1 MSGLKHHGVHPV
13 DGVDL
18 RDPMAHAVDWVAVA
32 VARGGGV
39 PGHGR
44 SARRIR
50 VDRSER
56 RWHPPLRRHRRRS
69 AARHVITA
77 KPLPSEPP
85 LLSGPTQGWQGRA
98 SLPASGRLRRLFYTA
113 AKRPSAALGPWEGH
127 FADSGNHAIRGQIM
141 PSAIM
146 PSAIMAA
153 KGGFAALRAV
163 RRLRNR
169 PPAIAS
175 SGRSLDTTFEP
186 AG

>member
-1 MSGLKHHGVHPV
+1 MPLKSGFYPYSQGCIS
-13 DGVDL
+13 DG
-18 RDPMAHAVDWVAVA
+18 
-32 VARGGGV
+32 
-39 PGHGR
+39 
-44 SARRIR
+44 
-50 VDRSER
+50 
-56 RWHPPLRRHRRRS
+56 
-69 AARHVITA
+69 
-77 KPLPSEPP
+77 
-85 LLSGPTQGWQGRA
+85 LSG
-98 SLPASGRLRRLFYTA
+98 
-113 AKRPSAALGPWEGH
+113 EGH

-175 SGRSLDTTFEP
+175 SGRSLDTTSEP